1 MDKDTY
7 TVLYVDDD
15 PDFQEAVSTILEAG
29 GFRVVRAS
37 SGEDGLRIYR
47 TERPHAVLVD
57 LMMEEVDAGIILI
70 RELRAAQEEVP
81 ILLLSSLGQELAQ
94 SKSFSELGIAA
105 VLQKP
110 VKGDTLLALLRSA
123 LG

>member
-1 MDKDTY
+1 MDRDTH
-7 TVLYVDDD
+7 TILYIEDD

-37 SGEDGLRIYR
+37 SGEEGLRAYR
-47 TERPHAVLVD
+47 TERPDAVLVD

-70 RELRAAQEEVP
+70 RELRAARENVP
-81 ILLLSSLGQELAQ
+81 VMLLSSLGQELSQ
-94 SKSFSELGIAA
+94 SKEYSQLGIAA

-110 VKGDTLLALLRSA
+110 VKGDTLLALLRAA
-123 LG
+123 LV